1 MSGYTQIYINKKLNE
16 GKKSKNQT
24 YNFINNDFSN
34 ELNSSNQNNENKLL
48 SLSVKLN
55 ERNPSVLTF
64 SNLNPI
70 NNQGNIVKN
79 VEKNNLNDE
88 NNKNNSFLNGM
99 IINKDPNFIIEENR
113 NRIKYRKKLTNKKNY
128 YSSNQDKITIN
139 NKEADKNKINLNQ
152 NPQKKRYY

>member
-88 NNKNNSFLNGM
+88 NNKNNSFLN
-99 IINKDPNFIIEENR
+99 
-113 NRIKYRKKLTNKKNY
+113 Y
-128 YSSNQDKITIN
+128 
-139 NKEADKNKINLNQ
+139 
-152 NPQKKRYY
+152 